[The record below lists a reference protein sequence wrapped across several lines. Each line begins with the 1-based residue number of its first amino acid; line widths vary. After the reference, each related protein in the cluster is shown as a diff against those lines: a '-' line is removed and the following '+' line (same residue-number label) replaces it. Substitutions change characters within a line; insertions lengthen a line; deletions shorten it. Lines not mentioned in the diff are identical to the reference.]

1 MAKDKKT
8 GDGRGK
14 SPGRHPA
21 QRPLKLI
28 DYEPR
33 EPPPPEKVPQDVKDA
48 LAIVEKISKTIED
61 DVPEW
66 KVLKN
71 QNYFASLEDRAK
83 GIGETI
89 ERTNRVTE
97 AQVTALENMLE
108 GLEKWTE

>member
-1 MAKDKKT
+1 MARKKKPKKDEPDKP
-8 GDGRGK
+8 
-14 SPGRHPA
+14 PGRHPA

-33 EPPPPEKVPQDVKDA
+33 EPPAVVPQDVKDA
-48 LAIVEKISKTIED
+48 LKLVEEISSTIED
-61 DVPEW
+61 EVPEW

-97 AQVTALENMLE
+97 AQVTALENMLS
-108 GLEKWTE
+108 GLQKWVD